1 MATKVISEIESY
13 SSLDHFKMGFI
24 FLFVLLSVIYLTKN
38 MNINSNFIFSSS
50 FNYTEGLD
58 IGSDVVIAG
67 IKVGEVTQLKISND
81 KVFVHGY
88 IKNNYPIPS
97 DSILAIRSN
106 GIFGKKSLLI
116 EPGFNTPLE
125 SGNYTFINTKD
136 SYSIDMFL
144 RYLNNL
150 NE

>member
-1 MATKVISEIESY
+1 MAAKVISEIESY

-24 FLFVLLSVIYLTKN
+24 FLFVLLSVVYLTKN

-50 FNYTEGLD
+50 FNYIEGLD

-106 GIFGKKSLLI
+106 GIFGNKSLLI
-116 EPGFNTPLE
+116 EPGFDTPIV

>member
-13 SSLDHFKMGFI
+13 SSLDHFKIGFI
-24 FLFVLLSVIYLTKN
+24 FLFVSLSVIYLTKY
-38 MNINSNFIFSSS
+38 MNVDSYFKFSSS

-67 IKVGEVTQLKISND
+67 IKVGEVTQLKISNN
-81 KVFVHGY
+81 KVIVQGY
-88 IKNNYPIPS
+88 IEKKYSIPS

-116 EPGFNTPLE
+116 EPGFDTPIE